1 MASTYYFCVA
11 DFYISVCLPNTYNI
25 EKLLP
30 SFRPFAVS
38 GCNGEKPLLKLSVV
52 SSDHMPHADD
62 GELIEESD
70 NDMGHLILYRLA
82 DGYYI
87 EIFDKGSRHSMYATS
102 DFSLVAVCV
111 QWENPNAG
119 NALASLIRVAYAQ
132 AILSHAAVSIHASAV
147 FCDGMAYLFMGKS
160 GTGKSTHSSL
170 WINNIAG
177 TGLLNDDNPT
187 IRIIDGK
194 AYVYGTPW
202 SGKTPCY
209 KNQSFPIGGM
219 ARLRQAAQNI
229 FHTQYGVDAFV
240 TIYPGC
246 SVIVSDYILRNMLY
260 DTLAVLA
267 EIVTVGIM
275 ECLPDRNAAFMC
287 YESLVKNHK
296 NR

>member
-1 MASTYYFCVA
+1 MATTYYFRVA
-11 DFYISVCLPNTYNI
+11 DFYISVSLPSTCNI
-25 EKLLP
+25 EKLIP

-38 GCNGEKPLLKLSVV
+38 DCNGEKPLLKLSAV
-52 SSDHMPHADD
+52 SSDRMPHADD

-70 NDMGHLILYRLA
+70 NDMGHLVLYRLA

-87 EIFDKGSRHSMYATS
+87 DIFDKGSRHGMYATS
-102 DFSLVAVCV
+102 DFSSVEVCV
-111 QWENPNAG
+111 RWDNHNAG
-119 NALASLIRVAYAQ
+119 NALTSLIRVAYAQ

-147 FCDGMAYLFMGKS
+147 FRDGMAYLFMGRS

-170 WINNIAG
+170 WIKNIPG
-177 TGLLNDDNPT
+177 TELLNDDNPT

-194 AYVYGTPW
+194 AYAYGTPW

-209 KNQSFPIGGM
+209 KNMSFPIGGM
-219 ARLRQAAQNI
+219 VRLRQAAQNI
-229 FHTQYGVDAFV
+229 FNKQYGVDAFV

-246 SVIVSDYILRNMLY
+246 SVIVSDYMLRNMLY

-275 ECLPDRNAAFMC
+275 ECLPDRDAALTC
-287 YESLVKNHK
+287 YESFTN
-296 NR
+296 